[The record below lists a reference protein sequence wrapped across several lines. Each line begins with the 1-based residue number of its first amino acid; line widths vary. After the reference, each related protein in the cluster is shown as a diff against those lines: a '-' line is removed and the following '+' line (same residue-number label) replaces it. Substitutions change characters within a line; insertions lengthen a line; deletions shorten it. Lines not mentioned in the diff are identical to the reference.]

1 MDTSMKRT
9 GKIIKELREK
19 AGESQEQ
26 LAVAIGAPKRGTIA
40 RWENGSRDLKREYI
54 IALASHFNVSTDY
67 LLGLSDVQSVNEDIK
82 IACKVTGLS
91 EKAIEHLSDMQYC
104 DFNMPSS
111 YTRVEIIEQIVLSG
125 HFRKLLNT
133 LCTACLFA
141 GAENLTNTTEYGVSS
156 DGRTVN
162 FNKLSKGDLLELY
175 TQKASK
181 EFNMIIDKITKEA
194 VNNGNNRPKEE

>member
-26 LAVAIGAPKRGTIA
+26 LAVAIEAPNRETIA

-111 YTRVEIIEQIVLSG
+111 YTRVKIIEQIVLSG

>member
-26 LAVAIGAPKRGTIA
+26 LAVAIEAPNRETIA

-156 DGRTVN
+156 DGRR
-162 FNKLSKGDLLELY
+162 SHDR
-175 TQKASK
+175 
-181 EFNMIIDKITKEA
+181 
-194 VNNGNNRPKEE
+194 NRHHESDQG

>member
-1 MDTSMKRT
+1 MKRT

-26 LAVAIGAPKRGTIA
+26 LAVAIEAPNRETIA

-111 YTRVEIIEQIVLSG
+111 YTRVKIIEQIVLSG